1 MVKDGDPN
9 RLLTRQEEPILA
21 KARRIRLLLTDVD
34 GVLTDTGIYY
44 SAQGEELR
52 RFSVRDG
59 MGVERLR
66 TLAGVEV
73 GIISGENSPAIRRRA
88 EKLQITELHLG
99 IRDKLPLLAEICAR
113 HGIQRHEVA
122 YIGDDS
128 NDLAIMGEVG
138 LTAVPADALPF
149 VQEVADYICQARGG
163 HGAFREFAELIL
175 TAQTTF
181 RPVEEMYATVR
192 LESSRR

>member
-1 MVKDGDPN
+1 MVRENTHN
-9 RLLTRQEEPILA
+9 RLLAWQEERILV
-21 KARRIRLLLTDVD
+21 KARQIRLLLSDVD
-34 GVLTDTGIYY
+34 GVLTDTGVYY

-66 TLAGVEV
+66 TLAGVAV
-73 GIISGENSPAIRRRA
+73 GIISGENSLAIRRRA
-88 EKLQITELHLG
+88 EKLQITEVHLG
-99 IRDKLPLLAEICAR
+99 IKDKLPLLDEICAR
-113 HGIQRHEVA
+113 HAIQRHEVA

-149 VQEVADYICQARGG
+149 VQEVADYVCQARGG

-181 RPVEEMYATVR
+181 KPEEEVYATVR
-192 LESSRR
+192 HESSRR